1 MAHVLMLNLHSEL
14 QQIKADT
21 VSLAK
26 KLEAL
31 EDLKR

>member
-1 MAHVLMLNLHSEL
+1 MADVPMLNLNSEL

-31 EDLKR
+31 QDSKR